1 MANSKSANRQISK
14 SASEQMSESVFCA
27 PNSAFCTYPNVS
39 VGEGAVIGPFAVIGE
54 PPRGAAPGAL
64 ATVIG
69 PGAVIRSHTVIYAGN
84 VIGARFQTGH
94 GALLRELNQIGDD
107 VSIGSHSII
116 EHHVMVGCRARIH
129 SNVFIPEFSILED
142 DVWVGPCVVFT
153 NARYPRGRDVK
164 ETLAGPRLLAGAKIG
179 ANATLLPGV
188 TIGRGALV
196 GAGAVVVRDV
206 PDGAVVVGNPARVIK
221 AVGEIGAYRAA
232 ADACVRAD
240 ASTYPSSGKSS
251 A

>member
-1 MANSKSANRQISK
+1 
-14 SASEQMSESVFCA
+14 MSDQ
-27 PNSAFCTYPNVS
+27 PYIIYPNVS
-39 VGEGAVIGPFAVIGE
+39 VGEGAVIGPFVIIGE
-54 PPRGAAPGAL
+54 PPRGAEPGAL
-64 ATVIG
+64 ATIIG
-69 PGAVIRSHTVIYAGN
+69 PAAVIRSHTVIYAGN

-107 VSIGSHSII
+107 VSIGSHTII
-116 EHHVMVGCRARIH
+116 EHHVLIGARVRIH
-129 SNVFIPEFSILED
+129 SNVFIPEFSVLED

-164 ETLAGPRLLAGAKIG
+164 ETLTGPRLLAGAKIG

-188 TIGRGALV
+188 TIGRDALV

-206 PDGAVVVGNPARVIK
+206 PDGAVVVGNPARVVRQ
-221 AVGEIGAYRAA
+221 VGEISAYRA
-232 ADACVRAD
+232 DAWLGGRAP
-240 ASTYPSSGKSS
+240 AN